1 MGRDFQCPYCGT
13 LNKIGQRYCSG
24 CNATYYYT
32 CTNCNSIVDPS
43 YKFCPTCSTPL
54 NWTVRP
60 RATLLQHPTTPTGS
74 KPFKGLKAGLIAA
87 AVIVVLAA
95 IAASYIANQMDLEKS
110 LVFEGYESLQEPSDE
125 SETYVTAPPNSQY
138 NREPYNKVGPDE
150 SFELVNNANA
160 IDVSFEELKTFIMA
174 DETDQ
179 AAYIPGVRM
188 CGHFAQNV
196 HNNAEAA
203 GIKAAVVI
211 VEFTDGTLHALN
223 AFQTT
228 DKGLIYIDCTGM
240 IRSSNGFEDW
250 VYRMVHPYGQDRMAY
265 MVKSKEYGTIPLED
279 AESTQYSY
287 YTGYSKGWF
296 MDEFP
301 VFSQPSIVHSVKIYW

>member
-1 MGRDFQCPYCGT
+1 
-13 LNKIGQRYCSG
+13 
-24 CNATYYYT
+24 
-32 CTNCNSIVDPS
+32 
-43 YKFCPTCSTPL
+43 L

-60 RATLLQHPTTPTGS
+60 RATLLQQPTTPTRS

-95 IAASYIANQMDLEKS
+95 IAASYIANQIDMEKP
-110 LVFEGYESLQEPSDE
+110 LVFEGYDTFQEPLDE
-125 SETYVTAPPNSQY
+125 TEPYVTAPPNSQY

-160 IDVSFEELKTFIMA
+160 ADVSFEELKIFLMA

-188 CGHFAQNV
+188 CGHFAQGV
-196 HNNAEAA
+196 HNNAEEA
-203 GIKAAVVI
+203 GIKTAVVI

-228 DKGLIYIDCTGM
+228 DKGLIYIDCTG
-240 IRSSNGFEDW
+240 IRKSPNSFEDW

-265 MVKSKEYGTIPLED
+265 VVKSKEYGTIPLED
-279 AESTQYSY
+279 AESTQYSF
-287 YTGYSKGWF
+287 YTGYSKGWLI
-296 MDEFP
+296 DELP
-301 VFSQPSIVHSVKIYW
+301 AFSQPSIVHSVKIYW